1 VCGTD
6 WRLTVA
12 GPSTVASLAGYA
24 IDTTAAY
31 PGRALSITGLIVG
44 LALLATGRGRQPEAE
59 T

>member
-1 VCGTD
+1 M
-6 WRLTVA
+6 
-12 GPSTVASLAGYA
+12 ASLAGYA